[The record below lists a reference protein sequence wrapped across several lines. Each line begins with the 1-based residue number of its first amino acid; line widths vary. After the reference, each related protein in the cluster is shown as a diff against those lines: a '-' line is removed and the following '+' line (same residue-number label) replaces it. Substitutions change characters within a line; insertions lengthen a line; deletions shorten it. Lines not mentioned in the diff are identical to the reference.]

1 MPLTSTNTM
10 IHKRIRDV
18 VKSSANTHI
27 KDVHYALP
35 EMVGGNGD
43 SYEKA

>member
-1 MPLTSTNTM
+1 MPLTSINTM
-10 IHKRIRDV
+10 MHKRIRDV

-27 KDVHYALP
+27 KDVHRTLP
-35 EMVGGNGD
+35 EMAGANGG